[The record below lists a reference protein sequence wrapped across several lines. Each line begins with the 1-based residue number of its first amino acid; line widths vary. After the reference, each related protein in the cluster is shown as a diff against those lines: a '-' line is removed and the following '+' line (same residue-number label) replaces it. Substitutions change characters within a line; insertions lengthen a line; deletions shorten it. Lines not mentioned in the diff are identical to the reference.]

1 MEDFLC
7 FDDKDLAKRVQELAD
22 EYFYDFPLIVH
33 DVYFGKKSNSIMGQ
47 AIPLDGIPS
56 QNIAEMNLKEV
67 EGNPKSVACDIE
79 INGHFKG
86 LNVDETL
93 LHEMVHCVNF
103 TEGDWDAKHGK
114 KFKEVAEVIGKRSGH
129 DFSSTSGDDYLNTL
143 LSSINLLKKIKKE
156 PSNMVFS
163 RKVLKSYMK
172 FEDIYAKTIDELNSI
187 YEGCGDLMADL
198 VENGD
203 VDSEKDLNECADE
216 MDKIL
221 PKPQLRWWNFK

>member
-1 MEDFLC
+1 M
-7 FDDKDLAKRVQELAD
+7 KKIISVLAAAGMAISLLAGCGGSAPAAQPEAAADTGSANAELT
-22 EYFYDFPLIVH
+22 LIIA
-33 DVYFGKKSNSIMGQ
+33 SNATDPTNPYSYG
-47 AIPLDGIPS
+47 LD
-56 QNIAEMNLKEV
+56 
-67 EGNPKSVACDIE
+67 
-79 INGHFKG
+79 
-86 LNVDETL
+86 
-93 LHEMVHCVNF
+93 
-103 TEGDWDAKHGK
+103 

-129 DFSSTSGDDYLNTL
+129 DFSSTSGDDYLNTF
-143 LSSINLLKKIKKE
+143 LSSITLLKKLKKE

-172 FEDIYAKTIDELNSI
+172 FEDIYAKTIDELNST